1 MQYRLISYGL
11 PRRIHSLTSLVFRCW
26 VIFSMSKVIV
36 YQQFLG
42 SFLLLMNYPSIR
54 RPPSCQIESIG
65 YVWWVNYS
73 VSISRAVQTSTQRE
87 GCHRFALLTGGN
99 TQLFSYESFHFSI
112 RESILVPFCTLFGSS
127 LRAFVPAYY
136 ISLMH
141 SKLLDNYNYCF
152 LLIIK

>member
-26 VIFSMSKVIV
+26 VFFSMSKVIV
-36 YQQFLG
+36 YQQFLE

-54 RPPSCQIESIG
+54 RSPSCQIESIG

-112 RESILVPFCTLFGSS
+112 RKSILVPFCTLFGSS
-127 LRAFVPAYY
+127 LRAFVPAY

-141 SKLLDNYNYCF
+141 SKLLENYNYCF